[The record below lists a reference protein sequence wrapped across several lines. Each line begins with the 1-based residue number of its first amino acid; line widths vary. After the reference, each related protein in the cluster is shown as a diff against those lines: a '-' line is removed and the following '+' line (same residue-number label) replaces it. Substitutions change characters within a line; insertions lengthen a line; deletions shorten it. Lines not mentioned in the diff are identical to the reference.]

1 MKEYKVWVNEIEATL
16 NEKEFKEAVKRFDI
30 KVGDLPIKISTK
42 YDMDE
47 EDFKRSLG
55 SKSFNSIWEEVKE
68 YHLEDEVD
76 TMNTLLQVMRK
87 RGFVFLPNEFVILNT
102 RGWMQ
107 SLRLNRCGM
116 HRRFAP
122 TAILDE
128 MKDLHKA
135 IKKLNK

>member
-1 MKEYKVWVNEIEATL
+1 MTNTT
-16 NEKEFKEAVKRFDI
+16 NTEKKSQAFNDI
-30 KVGDLPIKISTK
+30 WK
-42 YDMDE
+42 
-47 EDFKRSLG
+47 
-55 SKSFNSIWEEVKE
+55 EVKE
-68 YHLEDEVD
+68 YNLEDEVD
-76 TMNTLLQVMRK
+76 TMNTLLQVMRE

-107 SLRLNRCGM
+107 RLRLNRCDR

-128 MKDLHKA
+128 MKELHKA